1 MIPRIPLGEWVEALV
16 EWIAKNL
23 SFLLDAISELLG
35 WALDLVGSILGAFP
49 ALAFV
54 LLASVLTLFLTRK
67 ILLTVGVSLGL
78 LLIDNMGLWS
88 QSMETLSL
96 VLVAAG
102 AAVLIGIPLGIL
114 SARNARAEAVTR
126 VFLDF
131 MQTMPSFVYLIPVV
145 IFFGL
150 GNVPGMIA
158 TVVFALP
165 PMVRLTTLGIR
176 QVPVELNEVADSFGS
191 STLQKLMNVQMPVAM
206 PSIRAGINQCVMLSL
221 SMVVIA
227 SMIGARGLGYNVLV
241 SIQRIDVAMGFEAGL
256 AIVILAVVLDR
267 VTQNVGGTA
276 VTRRRPATSSTKA
289 SAPGL
294 SRRKGITAAAT
305 LVVAAALIF
314 AAMGLCGTGDA
325 GGEKLRFG
333 YVTWDGEVAS
343 TNVLT
348 LVLEEAGFDVEMVP
362 VDAGPLY
369 QGLSQ
374 GSLDL
379 TTSAWLPVTHQSY
392 MGQYGSSLDRVAV
405 NLEGCRI
412 GMAVPQYVYDAG
424 VTTIAD
430 LNEHADRFDSR
441 IVGIEP
447 GAGVVMA
454 TEAAIEEYAL
464 DGYRLQTSSS
474 GAMLAELRS
483 AYEKE
488 EWIAVT
494 LWSPHWAFS
503 EWDMA
508 YLDDPL
514 DTYGGA
520 EVVETI
526 SRLGLSNDSPK
537 AYAIIEAF
545 EWSLDD
551 CQSVMLDIFSNGMD
565 EKEAAQKWIDANRD
579 KVDSWIAAGEA
590 AGSG

>member
-1 MIPRIPLGEWVEALV
+1 MIPRVPLGEWVEALV
-16 EWIAKNL
+16 EWIATNL
-23 SFLLDAISELLG
+23 GFLLDVVSDLLG
-35 WALDLVGSILGAFP
+35 WVLDLVGSILEAFP
-49 ALAFV
+49 ALAFI
-54 LLASVLTLFLTRK
+54 LLASILTLFLTRK
-67 ILLTVGVSLGL
+67 ILLTMGVAIGL
-78 LLIDNMGLWS
+78 LLIDNMELWA

-165 PMVRLTTLGIR
+165 PVVRLTILGIR

-191 STLQKLMNVQMPVAM
+191 STLQKLMNVQLPVAM

-267 VTQNVGGTA
+267 ITQNVGGTA
-276 VTRRRPATSSTKA
+276 VTRRRPATGSTKA

-294 SRRKGITAAAT
+294 ARRKGITTAAT

-314 AAMGLCGTGDA
+314 AAVGLSGTGDA

-348 LVLEEAGFDVEMVP
+348 LVLEEAGFDVKMVP

-392 MGQYGSSLDRVAV
+392 MGQYGSNLDRVAV

-430 LNEHADRFDSR
+430 LNMYADRFDGR

-464 DGYRLQTSSS
+464 DEYRLQTSSS

-514 DTYGGA
+514 EAYGGA

-526 SRLGLSNDSPK
+526 SRLGLSDDSPE

-551 CQSVMLDIFSNGMD
+551 CQSVMLDIFANGID

-579 KVDSWIAAGEA
+579 KVDSWIALGEA
-590 AGSG
+590 VGSA

>member
-1 MIPRIPLGEWVEALV
+1 MIPRIPLGEWAEALV
-16 EWIAKNL
+16 EWIAANL
-23 SFLLDAISELLG
+23 GFLLDAISQLLG
-35 WALDLVGSILGAFP
+35 WVLDLVGSILEAFP

-67 ILLTVGVSLGL
+67 ILLTVGVALGL

-102 AAVLIGIPLGIL
+102 AAVLIGVPLGIL

-165 PMVRLTTLGIR
+165 PVVRLTALGIR

-191 STLQKLMNVQMPVAM
+191 STLQKLMNVQLPVAM

-267 VTQNVGGTA
+267 ITQNVGGAA
-276 VTRRRPATSSTKA
+276 VTRRRPVTSSTKA
-289 SAPGL
+289 GAPGL

-314 AAMGLCGTGDA
+314 AAMGLSGTGDA

-348 LVLEEAGFDVEMVP
+348 LVLEEAGFDVDMVP

-392 MGQYGSSLDRVAV
+392 MEQYGSSLDRVAV

-526 SRLGLSNDSPK
+526 SRLGLSDDSPK

-551 CQSVMLDIFSNGMD
+551 CQSVMLDIFANGMD

>member
-1 MIPRIPLGEWVEALV
+1 MIPRIPLGEWAEALV
-16 EWIAKNL
+16 EWIAANL
-23 SFLLDAISELLG
+23 GFLLDAISELLG
-35 WALDLVGSILGAFP
+35 WVLDLVGSILEAFP
-49 ALAFV
+49 TLAFV
-54 LLASVLTLFLTRK
+54 LLASVLVLFLTRK
-67 ILLTVGVSLGL
+67 ILLTVGVAIGL
-78 LLIDNMGLWS
+78 LLIDNMGLWA

-102 AAVLIGIPLGIL
+102 AAVLIGVPLGIL

-165 PMVRLTTLGIR
+165 PVVRLTILGIK

-191 STLQKLMNVQMPVAM
+191 STLQKLMNVQLPVAM

-267 VTQNVGGTA
+267 ITQNIGGTA
-276 VTRRRPATSSTKA
+276 VTRRRPATGPTKA
-289 SAPGL
+289 GAPGL
-294 SRRKGITAAAT
+294 ARRRGITAAAT

-314 AAMGLCGTGDA
+314 ATVGLSGTGDA

-348 LVLEEAGFDVEMVP
+348 LVLEEAGFDVDMVP

-379 TTSAWLPVTHQSY
+379 TTSAWLPVTQQSY
-392 MGQYGSSLDRVAV
+392 MEQYGSSLDRVAV

-474 GAMLAELRS
+474 GAMLAELKS

-514 DTYGGA
+514 DAYGGA
-520 EVVETI
+520 EAVETI
-526 SRLGLSNDSPK
+526 SRLGLSDDNPE

-551 CQSVMLDIFSNGMD
+551 CQSVMLDIFANGMD

-579 KVDSWIAAGEA
+579 KVDPWIAAGKA
-590 AGSG
+590 AGSA

>member
-16 EWIAKNL
+16 EWIATNL
-23 SFLLDAISELLG
+23 GFLLDAVSELLG
-35 WALDLVGSILGAFP
+35 WALDLVGSILEAFP

-67 ILLTVGVSLGL
+67 ILLTVGVALGL

-165 PMVRLTTLGIR
+165 PVVRLTALGIR

-267 VTQNVGGTA
+267 ITQNVGGTA

-289 SAPGL
+289 SAPSL
-294 SRRKGITAAAT
+294 SRRKGITAAVT

-314 AAMGLCGTGDA
+314 AAMGLSGTGDA

-526 SRLGLSNDSPK
+526 SRLGLSDDSPK

-545 EWSLDD
+545 EWGLDD
-551 CQSVMLDIFSNGMD
+551 CQSVMLDIFANDMN
-565 EKEAAQKWIDANRD
+565 EKVAAQKWIDANRD